1 MLPWLVIPLIGLW
14 ALSQLFPPAFR
25 FEITSP
31 RLACVVVLVVTL
43 GWYEVLMPKLSA
55 WRARRNARL
64 RERKRFEAIE
74 MQKLRKTATRR
85 CRNCLTPYRDQNP
98 CGGKFMCSYCGHVS
112 KRPILD
118 LHVPPG
124 LGLSNSG
131 ILRDLVGKGGKI
143 WSDNRWMCGQDW
155 LENGNWIGG
164 RGSFVSKSD
173 SWSKTGGGGFLGVD
187 QCLAEK
193 LYSRVYAFACK
204 ALTSFFLSIMW
215 LCRKVFR
222 ISSSRSDASMDAE
235 RRAMMDKRGENGG
248 NCQES
253 KGEKARRKAEE
264 KRLARLEKELAE
276 EEERKQREEV
286 ARLVEERRKLR
297 DEKMEAEK
305 DLGKGSPSAKVR
317 DSKREAE
324 KKRQEKKKERDRG
337 SSRSNSDA
345 EELDK
350 RQGKES
356 ARNRQGDDDRRHQH
370 KNGPESIKTHNA
382 EVIHGFKGAS
392 SSSHNHG
399 NVSTRYLDRMRG
411 TFLSSSRAF
420 TGGVFFGKSNAT
432 NIPRE
437 QKSNTTIDPLHNASR
452 RELSQP
458 DRIPGKL
465 NPNGDDRSMNRP
477 VLIEPQPLT
486 APKKSWQQL
495 FTRSSPPSSNVI
507 SRPIVKPQ
515 AEILSPSC
523 QTSDVQ
529 SFDNPISFGLPSPFT
544 LTSFPCGPTSCST
557 TIPSSPRAM
566 HTRIGD
572 GTSLLLAEELE
583 NFEDPCYV
591 PDPVSL
597 LGPVSESLDD
607 FQLEVDLGFVSD
619 TGLDNPC
626 VVKNV
631 NASSQVTRPSPI
643 ESPISRLRVPEE
655 RHAGSFLFPNTPN
668 AQDMRT
674 VPMNVSNNANEVGTW
689 QMWNSSPLGQAGLS
703 LIGSPTNW
711 RLSTDLNTSN
721 VPPTPPKTMASL
733 FKNDEQLHSV
743 CHSPHTVYTGSCQN
757 GGTLSTVLP
766 GSAESRYSKAPFGT
780 YAGGESQFSLKSE
793 DAAQGEVTYRSPN
806 ATATNH
812 PFASSPPNWAK
823 KEDWTSQRPG
833 EAFGNSP
840 MASASVGGL
849 YSTPN
854 GYMFP
859 CMAFDQALLVCKSDA
874 VGCYK
879 WLLHKISLVTSSN
892 CIQKFTICAD

>member
-1 MLPWLVIPLIGLW
+1 MCILCSIQKWSRGVATMLPWLVIPLIGLW

-31 RLACVVVLVVTL
+31 RLACVCVLVFTL
-43 GWYEVLMPKLSA
+43 GWYEVVMPKLSS

-98 CGGKFMCSYCGHVS
+98 GGGKFMCCYCGHIS

-118 LHVPPG
+118 LPVPPG
-124 LGLSNSG
+124 LGISNSG
-131 ILRDLVGKGGKI
+131 ILRDLVG
-143 WSDNRWMCGQDW
+143 NRWMYGQDW
-155 LENGNWIGG
+155 LENGNWVG
-164 RGSFVSKSD
+164 GSFVSKPD
-173 SWSKTGGGGFLGVD
+173 SWSKTSGGFLGVD
-187 QCLAEK
+187 HCLAEK
-193 LYSRVYAFACK
+193 SYSRVFAFACK
-204 ALTSFFLSIMW
+204 ALTAFFLSIMW

-222 ISSSRSDASMDAE
+222 ISSSGSDASMDAE
-235 RRAMMDKRGENGG
+235 RRAMMDNRGENGG

-286 ARLVEERRKLR
+286 ARLVEERRRLR
-297 DEKMEAEK
+297 DEKMEAAEK
-305 DLGKGSPSAKVR
+305 ERGKGPPSAKLR

-337 SSRSNSDA
+337 SSKSNSDV

-356 ARNRQGDDDRRHQH
+356 ARNRQSDGDRRHQH
-370 KNGPESIKTHNA
+370 KNGPESSKTHSA
-382 EVIHGFKGAS
+382 EVVHGFKGGS

-399 NVSTRYLDRMRG
+399 NVGTRYLDRMRG

-420 TGGVFFGKSNAT
+420 TGGGFFGKNNVT

-437 QKSNTTIDPLHNASR
+437 QKCNTTIDPVHNASR

-458 DRIPGKL
+458 DRLPGKL
-465 NPNGDDRSMNRP
+465 NPNGDDRSMNQP
-477 VLIEPQPLT
+477 VLIEPQPST

-495 FTRSSPPSSNVI
+495 FTRSSTPSSNVI
-507 SRPIVKPQ
+507 SRPSVKPQ
-515 AEILSPSC
+515 AEIQSPSS
-523 QTSDVQ
+523 QTPAVQ

-566 HTRIGD
+566 HPRIGD
-572 GTSLLLAEELE
+572 GTSQLFAEELE

-597 LGPVSESLDD
+597 LGPVCESLDD

-619 TGLDNPC
+619 TGLDKPC
-626 VVKNV
+626 AVKNV
-631 NASSQVTRPSPI
+631 NTSSEMTRPSPI
-643 ESPISRLRVPEE
+643 ESPISRMRVPEE
-655 RHAGSFLFPNTPN
+655 RHAGSFLFRNTPN
-668 AQDMRT
+668 AQEMRT
-674 VPMNVSNNANEVGTW
+674 VPMNVSNNSNDVGTW

-703 LIGSPTNW
+703 LIGAPTNW

-721 VPPTPPKTMASL
+721 VPPTPPRTMASL

-743 CHSPHTVYTGSCQN
+743 CHPPHTVYTGSCQN

-766 GSAESRYSKAPFGT
+766 GSAESRFSKAPFGT

-793 DAAQGEVTYRSPN
+793 DAAQSEMTYRSPN

-823 KEDWTSQRPG
+823 KEWTSQRRR
-833 EAFGNSP
+833 EDFGSSP

-854 GYMFP
+854 VQSFWSYE
-859 CMAFDQALLVCKSDA
+859 
-874 VGCYK
+874 
-879 WLLHKISLVTSSN
+879 
-892 CIQKFTICAD
+892 